1 MRFLAKNEATATLTA
16 DNSFLQLLASI
27 YLGERTLID
36 SILLAAAV
44 QPTVP
49 DTVKW
54 SWTGSAV
61 IIGACLLCLLIIPRI
76 VRYPQTGAKMPLPFS
91 SLFNDPSVGAFLA
104 SMSAGHLI
112 GIPAVL
118 GLNNLGILK

>member
-1 MRFLAKNEATATLTA
+1 MKEL
-16 DNSFLQLLASI
+16 
-27 YLGERTLID
+27 
-36 SILLAAAV
+36 ILLAQAAV

-49 DTVKW
+49 DTVTW
-54 SWTGSAV
+54 SWTGTAV
-61 IIGACLLCLLIIPRI
+61 IVGACLLCLLIIPRTI
-76 VRYPQTGAKMPLPFS
+76 RQPHVGSKMPLPFPAI
-91 SLFNDPSVGAFLA
+91 FNNPSVGSFLA

>member
-1 MRFLAKNEATATLTA
+1 MINL
-16 DNSFLQLLASI
+16 
-27 YLGERTLID
+27 
-36 SILLAAAV
+36 ILLAASV

-61 IIGACLLCLLIIPRI
+61 IIGVSLLCLLIIPRTI
-76 VRYPQTGAKMPLPFS
+76 RYPHAGTKMPLPFS
-91 SLFNDPSVGAFLA
+91 SLFNNPSVGSFLA

-112 GIPAVL
+112 GIPTVL

>member
-1 MRFLAKNEATATLTA
+1 MTEL
-16 DNSFLQLLASI
+16 
-27 YLGERTLID
+27 
-36 SILLAAAV
+36 ILLAQAAV

-61 IIGACLLCLLIIPRI
+61 IVGACIVCLLIIPRTI
-76 VRYPQTGAKMPLPFS
+76 RYPHSGSKMPLPFP
-91 SLFNDPSVGAFLA
+91 SLFNNPSIGSFLA
-104 SMSAGHLI
+104 AMSAGHLI

-118 GLNNLGILK
+118 GLNNLGLLK

>member
-1 MRFLAKNEATATLTA
+1 M
-16 DNSFLQLLASI
+16 LL
-27 YLGERTLID
+27 
-36 SILLAAAV
+36 AAV

-61 IIGACLLCLLIIPRI
+61 IIGTSLLLLLIIPRAI
-76 VRYPQTGAKMPLPFS
+76 RYPHTGKKMPLPFPAV
-91 SLFNDPSVGAFLA
+91 FNNPSVGSFLA

>member
-1 MRFLAKNEATATLTA
+1 ML
-16 DNSFLQLLASI
+16 LLAQ
-27 YLGERTLID
+27 
-36 SILLAAAV
+36 AAV

-54 SWTGSAV
+54 SWTGSAI
-61 IIGACLLCLLIIPRI
+61 IIGTSLVFLFIIPRTI
-76 VRYPQTGAKMPLPFS
+76 RFPHFGNKMPLPF
-91 SLFNDPSVGAFLA
+91 PSVFNNPSIGAFLA

-118 GLNNLGILK
+118 GLNNLGLLK